1 MSTTT
6 IRRSRTAVRKK
17 ARVLSPFR
25 AFVTMALAGAIVVSG
40 IFLAATQHF
49 SFWDMS
55 IKNSRLRQQID
66 ALQAEKRRLLVAR
79 EVSLSP
85 AEIKKA
91 AEKASLLSAPGD
103 TAIARTMPKPNTAA
117 AASAQRK
124 ESTEPV
130 SASAAAVLKT
140 SLVRPALQPNAP
152 VQIAKRTNGEAER
165 RRIVSNAE

>member
-6 IRRSRTAVRKK
+6 IRRRRTAERKK
-17 ARVLSPFR
+17 ARILSPFR

-91 AEKASLLSAPGD
+91 AEKASLLGTPGEP
-103 TAIARTMPKPNTAA
+103 AISQSFPKPNAA
-117 AASAQRK
+117 AIASVQRK
-124 ESTEPV
+124 ESTTPV
-130 SASAAAVLKT
+130 SSAAAVMKT
-140 SLVRPALQPNAP
+140 TLVRPALQPNAP

>member
-6 IRRSRTAVRKK
+6 IRRNRMGKKKK
-17 ARVLSPFR
+17 AKIASPLRVL
-25 AFVTMALAGAIVVSG
+25 ATMAIAGAIVVSG

-49 SFWDMS
+49 SFWDLS

-91 AEKASLLSAPGD
+91 AEKASLLGTPGEP
-103 TAIARTMPKPNTAA
+103 AISQSFPKPNAA
-117 AASAQRK
+117 AIASVQRK
-124 ESTEPV
+124 ESTTPV
-130 SASAAAVLKT
+130 SSAAAVMKT
-140 SLVRPALQPNAP
+140 TLVRPALQPNAP